1 MDLMAIAKFELHKFN
16 GDNDFNMWRIKMKA
30 LLVDQGM
37 YSALVKQEGTID
49 EDGKKSKNKFM

>member
-1 MDLMAIAKFELHKFN
+1 MAIAKFELDKFN
-16 GDNDFNMWRIKMKA
+16 GDNDFNIWRIKMKA